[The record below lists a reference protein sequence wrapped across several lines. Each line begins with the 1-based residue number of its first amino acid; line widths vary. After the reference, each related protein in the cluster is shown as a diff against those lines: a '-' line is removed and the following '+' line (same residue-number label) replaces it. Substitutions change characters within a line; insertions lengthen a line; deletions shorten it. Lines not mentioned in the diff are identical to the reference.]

1 MNGFVLIVVAVAM
14 FLAGLFLGKQL
25 AANKFQS
32 RQPAQAPAPDR
43 AALAL
48 AWQRG
53 FDAAT
58 QEAARKRET
67 GDALVPQDAQTGAP
81 GPALGEQGT
90 STAGSMQPGPAA
102 PVPFAPTP
110 SAPPAAVGDPG
121 PGSGQPQYSGAMP
134 AATHVGQPAMP
145 APPPRVPAVPVD
157 PRVRALRN
165 INITLYV
172 AALLMVAAASL
183 FIALALPA
191 AAKVVGLGL
200 VAAGF
205 YGVGLLMHARSVRLR
220 PAAAAFTATG
230 LALIPMTG
238 LAHFLLLSTTPGA
251 SWFVTSVVGTVAF
264 AYAAGK
270 LQSRIVAG
278 LGTTFLVST
287 AYSGGAVLNRG
298 LIYYFLFSML
308 LATAITLVGARKP
321 RWVGNIYVQ
330 SFALAHRYL
339 VPATVLAALL
349 SFAVL
354 QARDYGWIFAAAA
367 LYYAV
372 ALIAA
377 PATERFAHLAAARIS
392 AMASIGAFLHVAD
405 VSATDIFRIM
415 AALLVAQLVLLAQFA
430 PNYARK
436 LRLKQAFAT
445 GETWILLALAGLG
458 ALMGAESLL
467 RDPGLAG
474 SGGGLDLNWAL
485 ALLLAAGVFVGA
497 RRGGNFRWV
506 PLGVAVLGIVE
517 PMDGNQGRQGILL
530 AAAVLATWWLARNAS
545 GTARSSLRWAARIA
559 SVPAT
564 GALFSYAA
572 AGWALQPRFGSTLT
586 VLPGTANPAQAAAL
600 ERTIEVATLVGVV
613 LALLIQLCV
622 AAALLSRMRRTAQT
636 AAATAPRLES
646 FGESLIFAGGVLCA
660 AVATWSLSM
669 KLGWGGSLLYS
680 DVDPG
685 TAGFATVLWLGYQ
698 WDTILLWMGLLA
710 GLVGATAI
718 LGHRRA
724 PHRIPGERTGAVL
737 EGVPM
742 ALGHLGGLAAL
753 GAGLGMAAG
762 RDPSWMV
769 ELVAV
774 LGLAHVGIRI
784 LAGTGLAEKV
794 GYSVLAQALFSGTAW
809 HIADRFDMDAHGQF
823 ALFAFTIALA
833 QSVRAALGR
842 KSAMPKYSDPRTLMT
857 LAAVALLLL
866 VPAVYLM
873 DHAGGYDQAG
883 LLVQFLCLL
892 AFSGVVVTTHV
903 RRAPAFRYVAVPA
916 ALGLL
921 GLVLVP
927 ALGQSLRLGGWLP
940 TPLWTKDVAG
950 TVLVLL
956 LLGILV
962 SEVRNLAGK
971 DWRWVR
977 AVVAVVYWA
986 ALFGLHDWQEP
997 GWQVTAGLLGAA
1009 GFMVFSA
1016 TWGIPLLLLGSAALV
1031 LLASLRGVDLIHD
1044 LALER
1049 GSEPLD
1055 GMIGL
1060 GATWVILLIASI
1072 FGGRFGG
1079 DPVPFAALV
1088 RRTAGWDPA
1097 HARVLFAASL
1107 AALGFGGLL
1116 GQSDQIDR
1124 HVYAGAV
1131 MLLVAVFAAAALEVP
1146 ARLRETGYEVAAL
1159 MGAAVIHRC
1168 WWVGVGG
1175 TSAFAAFYYWIIVL
1189 GLLAAYEFRRKRERN
1204 GIVVLGASSVLLSL
1218 AGLGTFLSSTLAQQL
1233 VVLLTFT
1240 ALLVFGLV
1248 TNRKIFTVWGA
1259 VGVAVA
1265 VLWFLRGYTFLLLLL
1280 IAAGLIAL
1288 ALWRLGK
1295 MNKGSQDH
1303 DSPAQPYPPAAAP
1316 AAWQA
1321 PAADPSVPD
1330 QTVYGPTGP
1339 QAPPAPPAG
1348 SGMPWMR
1355 PHGQDASD
1363 DSH

>member
-14 FLAGLFLGKQL
+14 FFAGMFLGRHLEASKSQT
-25 AANKFQS
+25 
-32 RQPAQAPAPDR
+32 RQPVQAPAPDR

-58 QEAARKRET
+58 QEAARRPKT
-67 GDALVPQDAQTGAP
+67 GDAHVPRDTQAGAS
-81 GPALGEQGT
+81 GPALAEHGT
-90 STAGSMQPGPAA
+90 STPDSMHHGPAA
-102 PVPFAPTP
+102 PTV
-110 SAPPAAVGDPG
+110 PPAAGGHPA
-121 PGSGQPQYSGAMP
+121 PWPGQPQFAGTMP
-134 AATHVGQPAMP
+134 AAGHAGQPAMP
-145 APPPRVPAVPVD
+145 TAPARVPVVPVD

-191 AAKVVGLGL
+191 AAKVVGLGV

-205 YGVGLLMHARSVRLR
+205 YGVGLLMHARSIRLR

-251 SWFVTSVVGTVAF
+251 SWFVTSVVGTAAF

-270 LQSRIVAG
+270 LQSRVVAG

-354 QARDYGWIFAAAA
+354 GARDYGWIFAAAA

-372 ALIAA
+372 ALFAA
-377 PATERFAHLAAARIS
+377 PATERFAHLAAARLS
-392 AMASIGAFLHVAD
+392 AMAGIGAFLHVAE

-430 PNYARK
+430 PDYARK

-458 ALMGAESLL
+458 AMIGAESLL

-474 SGGGLDLNWAL
+474 SADGLDVNWAL
-485 ALLLAAGVFVGA
+485 ALLLAAGIFVGA
-497 RRGGNFRWV
+497 RRGGKFRWV

-517 PMDGNQGRQGILL
+517 PLDGNQGRQGILL
-530 AAAVLATWWLARNAS
+530 AAALLATWWLARMAP
-545 GTARSSLRWAARIA
+545 GTGRVSLRWAARIA
-559 SVPAT
+559 SVPAA

-572 AGWALQPRFGSTLT
+572 AGWVLEPRFGSALAD
-586 VLPGTANPAQAAAL
+586 LPGTANPGHAGVL
-600 ERTIEVATLVGVV
+600 ERIVEVATLVGVV

-622 AAALLSRMRRTAQT
+622 AAALLFRMRRTAQ
-636 AAATAPRLES
+636 AAAAVAPRLES
-646 FGESLIFAGGVLCA
+646 FGESFFFAGSVLCA
-660 AVATWSLSM
+660 AVATWSLSV
-669 KLGWGGSLLYS
+669 KLGWGGSLLYV
-680 DVDPG
+680 DVDPK
-685 TAGFATVLWLGYQ
+685 TAGFATVLWLGYP
-698 WDTILLWMGLLA
+698 WDTIFLWLGLLA

-724 PHRIPGERTGAVL
+724 PQRTPGERTAAAL
-737 EGVPM
+737 EQVPM
-742 ALGHLGGLAAL
+742 ALAHLGGLAAL
-753 GAGLGMAAG
+753 GAGLGLAAG

-774 LGLAHVGIRI
+774 LGLAHAGIRI
-784 LAGTGLAEKV
+784 LAGTTLAENV
-794 GYSVLAQALFSGTAW
+794 GYSVLAQGLFSGTAW
-809 HIADRFDMDAHGQF
+809 HVADRFDMDVHGQF

-842 KSAMPKYSDPRTLMT
+842 KSELPKVSDPRMLMT
-857 LAAVALLLL
+857 LAAVLLLML
-866 VPAVYLM
+866 IPAVYLM

-892 AFSGVVVTTHV
+892 AFGGVVVSTHV

-927 ALGQSLRLGGWLP
+927 ALGQALRLGGWLP
-940 TPLWTKDVAG
+940 TPLWNKDVAG

-956 LLGILV
+956 LLGVLAT
-962 SEVRNLAGK
+962 EVRNLAGNH
-971 DWRWVR
+971 WRWVR
-977 AVVAVVYWA
+977 AVVAVAYWV
-986 ALFGLHDWQEP
+986 ALFGLHDRQEP
-997 GWQVTAGLLGAA
+997 GWQVVAGFLGAA

-1031 LLASLRGVDLIHD
+1031 LLASLRGVDLVHD

-1060 GATWVILLIASI
+1060 GATWVVLLIASI
-1072 FGGRFGG
+1072 FGGRFGA
-1079 DPVPFAALV
+1079 DPVPLAALV

-1107 AALGFGGLL
+1107 AALGLGGLL
-1116 GQSDQIDR
+1116 GQADGIDR

-1146 ARLRETGYEVAAL
+1146 ARLRENGYEVAAL
-1159 MGAAVIHRC
+1159 AGAAVIHRC

-1175 TSAFAAFYYWIIVL
+1175 TSTFAAFYYWIIVL

-1204 GIVVLGASSVLLSL
+1204 GIVVLGASAVLLSM

-1265 VLWFLRGYTFLLLLL
+1265 VLWFLRGFTFLLLLL

-1295 MNKGSQDH
+1295 MNKGSADQ
-1303 DSPAQPYPPAAAP
+1303 DSPAHPHPPTAAP
-1316 AAWQA
+1316 GAWQVTA
-1321 PAADPSVPD
+1321 TDPSVPD
-1330 QTVYGPTGP
+1330 PAVYGPTGP
-1339 QAPPAPPAG
+1339 QASPSPTAG

-1363 DSH
+1363 ETS

>member
-1 MNGFVLIVVAVAM
+1 MDGFVLIVVAVAVAM

-25 AANKFQS
+25 ASNRFQS

-53 FDAAT
+53 FDSAT
-58 QEAARKRET
+58 QEEARKRET
-67 GDALVPQDAQTGAP
+67 GDALGPQDAPTETSGPVPGDHRTSIAVSLQH
-81 GPALGEQGT
+81 GPAPFNP
-90 STAGSMQPGPAA
+90 APFGPAA
-102 PVPFAPTP
+102 
-110 SAPPAAVGDPG
+110 AVGPPG
-121 PGSGQPQYSGAMP
+121 PGSGQPQFAGAMP
-134 AATHVGQPAMP
+134 AVAHAGQSTMP
-145 APPPRVPAVPVD
+145 PPPPRVPVVPVD

-321 RWVGNIYVQ
+321 RWVGNIHVQ

-354 QARDYGWIFAAAA
+354 EAKDYGWIFAAAA

-377 PATERFAHLAAARIS
+377 PAVERFAHLAAARIS

-405 VSATDIFRIM
+405 ISATDIFRIM

-430 PNYARK
+430 PGYAGK
-436 LRLKQAFAT
+436 LRLKQVSVT
-445 GETWILLALAGLG
+445 GETWVLLALAGL
-458 ALMGAESLL
+458 AAMIGAESLL
-467 RDPGLAG
+467 RDPGFAG
-474 SGGGLDLNWAL
+474 SRGGLELNWAL
-485 ALLLAAGVFVGA
+485 ALLLVAGVFVGA
-497 RRGGNFRWV
+497 RLGGNFRWV

-517 PMDGNQGRQGILL
+517 PMDGNQGRQGIML
-530 AAAVLATWWLARNAS
+530 AAAALTTWWLARNAS
-545 GTARSSLRWAARIA
+545 GTGRSPLRWAARIA
-559 SVPAT
+559 SIPAT

-572 AGWALQPRFGSTLT
+572 AGWALQPRFGSTLM
-586 VLPGTANPAQAAAL
+586 VLPGTASPTRSSAL
-600 ERTIEVATLVGVV
+600 EHTIEVATLVGVV

-622 AAALLSRMRRTAQT
+622 AAALLSRMRRSTQ
-636 AAATAPRLES
+636 AATAPRLES
-646 FGESLIFAGGVLCA
+646 FGESLIFAGGVLCT
-660 AVATWSLSM
+660 AVATWSLSVM
-669 KLGWGGSLLYS
+669 LGWGDSLLYA

-698 WDTILLWMGLLA
+698 WDTFLLWLGLLA

-724 PHRIPGERTGAVL
+724 LHRTPGERTGAVL
-737 EGVPM
+737 ERVPL
-742 ALGHLGGLAAL
+742 ALAHLGGLAAL

-762 RDPSWMV
+762 RDPAWMV

-774 LGLAHVGIRI
+774 LGLAHAGIRI

-809 HIADRFDMDAHGQF
+809 HVADRFDMDGHGQF

-833 QSVRAALGR
+833 QSVRAAVGR
-842 KSAMPKYSDPRTLMT
+842 TSAMPKYSDPRTLMT
-857 LAAVALLLL
+857 LAAVVLLMLI
-866 VPAVYLM
+866 PAVYLM
-873 DHAGGYDQAG
+873 SHAGGYDQAG

-903 RRAPAFRYVAVPA
+903 RRAPALRYVAVPA

-927 ALGQSLRLGGWLP
+927 ALGQSLRFGGWLP
-940 TPLWTKDVAG
+940 TPLWNKDVAG

-962 SEVRNLAGK
+962 AEVRNLAGK

-977 AVVAVVYWA
+977 AVVAVAYWVV
-986 ALFGLHDWQEP
+986 LFGLHDWQEP
-997 GWQVTAGLLGAA
+997 GWQVIAGLLGAA

-1016 TWGIPLLLLGSAALV
+1016 TWGIPLLLLGSSALV
-1031 LLASLRGVDLIHD
+1031 LLASLRGVDFIHD

-1055 GMIGL
+1055 SMIGL

-1072 FGGRFGG
+1072 FGDRFGG
-1079 DPVPFAALV
+1079 EPVPFAAVV
-1088 RRTAGWDPA
+1088 RRAAGWAPA
-1097 HARVLFAASL
+1097 HARVLFSASL
-1107 AALGFGGLL
+1107 AALGLGGLL
-1116 GQSDQIDR
+1116 GQTNDIDR

-1146 ARLRETGYEVAAL
+1146 ARLRESGYEVAAL
-1159 MGAAVIHRC
+1159 VGAAVIHRC

-1175 TSAFAAFYYWIIVL
+1175 TSTFAAFYYWIIVL

-1204 GIVVLGASSVLLSL
+1204 GIVVLGASSVLLSM

-1303 DSPAQPYPPAAAP
+1303 DSPSHPYPPAAVPAARPAP
-1316 AAWQA
+1316 AAGQ
-1321 PAADPSVPD
+1321 SEPD

-1339 QAPPAPPAG
+1339 QGPASPPAG

-1355 PHGQDASD
+1355 PHGHDASD
-1363 DSH
+1363 D